1 MDYKARKLMS
11 RREVVWMLPF
21 AIALGA
27 LTAMSI
33 SASAQSDAEGRIH
46 LTFAKAAH
54 GNGSGYLFY
63 QGQKYGLAVFSPPI
77 GRIWTTSI
85 HLIGTASNFR
95 RVSDIIGAHKAAA
108 VGAPT
113 VRRPKHPRLAKQKS
127 VWLWIP

>member
-27 LTAMSI
+27 LMAMSI

-63 QGQKYGLAVFSPPI
+63 QGQKYGLAAV
-77 GRIWTTSI
+77 
-85 HLIGTASNFR
+85 HLHIPRTMA
-95 RVSDIIGAHKAAA
+95 
-108 VGAPT
+108 APT
-113 VRRPKHPRLAKQKS
+113 HLVRSPSAFPTRSH
-127 VWLWIP
+127 

>member
-63 QGQKYGLAVFSPPI
+63 QGQKYGLAGVNPPI
-77 GRIWTTSI
+77 RNKCKKTNEFVWG
-85 HLIGTASNFR
+85 ASKLCGG
-95 RVSDIIGAHKAAA
+95 SDIICSDKC
-108 VGAPT
+108 
-113 VRRPKHPRLAKQKS
+113 
-127 VWLWIP
+127 

>member
-27 LTAMSI
+27 LMAMSI

-63 QGQKYGLAVFSPPI
+63 QGQKYGLAGVCAQHR
-77 GRIWTTSI
+77 RIFTDTKSMLQKR
-85 HLIGTASNFR
+85 HELL
-95 RVSDIIGAHKAAA
+95 
-108 VGAPT
+108 AP
-113 VRRPKHPRLAKQKS
+113 R
-127 VWLWIP
+127 I

>member
-63 QGQKYGLAVFSPPI
+63 QGQKYGLAVVSPQI
-77 GRIWTTSI
+77 GRILTTSI
-85 HLIGTASNFR
+85 DLIRTASKFCS
-95 RVSDIIGAHKAAA
+95 VSDIISAYNRSHARAA
-108 VGAPT
+108 T
-113 VRRPKHPRLAKQKS
+113 SR
-127 VWLWIP
+127 

>member
-63 QGQKYGLAVFSPPI
+63 QGQKYGLAVFSPPN
-77 GRIWTTSI
+77 GRNLTTTI
-85 HLIGTASNFR
+85 DFIRTPADFR
-95 RVSDIIGAHKAAA
+95 SVFGIFCAHKSPPAWGAARSRA
-108 VGAPT
+108 
-113 VRRPKHPRLAKQKS
+113 
-127 VWLWIP
+127 